1 MFVDRSR
8 VSCNLFFFSLFIYF
22 PPLFFSPFQTFR
34 LLLIYRPKEV
44 STCEDSR
51 LIVKR
56 IFPSGL
62 NSNGKR
68 RYIYHLVLKKFLIKV
83 LKLILFPIRKEW
95 TLKFKI
101 LFFLRWKRRKIAQ
114 NDKIAIQIIKDYVEA
129 WEAVSKAVHQRLSP
143 RTARRLCFNSRADPL
158 RTFIPKRFRTM
169 HTGCALSASRRIRRR
184 SGTKRHVRRRNVALL
199 VESSMMLI
207 GGDASRAPG
216 NIHEITGCRAA
227 LRFDARRS
235 GNE

>member
-1 MFVDRSR
+1 MRKKKKGSSTTQQTKSQFKLSR
-8 VSCNLFFFSLFIYF
+8 II
-22 PPLFFSPFQTFR
+22 Q
-34 LLLIYRPKEV
+34 
-44 STCEDSR
+44 
-51 LIVKR
+51 KR
-56 IFPSGL
+56 EKL
-62 NSNGKR
+62 
-68 RYIYHLVLKKFLIKV
+68 YI
-83 LKLILFPIRKEW
+83 
-95 TLKFKI
+95 
-101 LFFLRWKRRKIAQ
+101 
-114 NDKIAIQIIKDYVEA
+114 
-129 WEAVSKAVHQRLSP
+129 SKAVHQKLSL

-199 VESSMMLI
+199 VESSVMLI

>member
-1 MFVDRSR
+1 MESLEIHIDHNIASVLLFLLFPSLFFSFFLCPERKRTLLFRQLAYNARRQHFWEQYEERAWPRASTRTKGAKGRDFAARTIINGFDLNFLFVCPPLMFVDRSR
-8 VSCNLFFFSLFIYF
+8 ASCNLFFFSLFIYF

-101 LFFLRWKRRKIAQ
+101 LFFFTMKK
-114 NDKIAIQIIKDYVEA
+114 KKD
-129 WEAVSKAVHQRLSP
+129 S
-143 RTARRLCFNSRADPL
+143 
-158 RTFIPKRFRTM
+158 
-169 HTGCALSASRRIRRR
+169 
-184 SGTKRHVRRRNVALL
+184 TK
-199 VESSMMLI
+199 
-207 GGDASRAPG
+207 
-216 NIHEITGCRAA
+216 
-227 LRFDARRS
+227 
-235 GNE
+235 